1 LRLEVLKD
9 PRAVARR
16 AAEEIARV
24 LRRKGRRRLVLAS
37 GKTMVPVYAEL
48 VRLHRRGRAPFRG
61 AETFNL
67 DELLLPPEHP
77 RSFRAFMERHLFSR
91 VGLPAENV
99 QFLRGDAADLEAE
112 CRRYERQLARA
123 RPDIALV
130 GIGANGHLAYLEPGG
145 SLAPVTACVRLSP
158 PTRRDLA
165 AQGIRPP
172 PREALTMGI
181 ETILSAREIV
191 LVATGRRKAAA
202 VARALKGRITP
213 SCPASFLTLHVS
225 LSVFLD
231 SAAASSLEIRNPKSL
246 RRNVPTRRRGGNSDG
261 RSNGRDFAGAPR
273 PPASGRPSDRR

>member
-1 LRLEVLKD
+1 MRFEVLPD

-24 LRRKGRRRLVLAS
+24 LRRRKGRHRLVLAS
-37 GKTMVPVYAEL
+37 GKTMVPVYMEL
-48 VRLHRRGRAPFRG
+48 VRFHREGRAPFRG

-67 DELLLPPEHP
+67 DELLLPPGHP
-77 RSFRAFMERHLFSR
+77 QSFRAFMERHLFSR

-123 RPDIALV
+123 TPDIALV
-130 GIGANGHLAYLEPGG
+130 GIGANGHVAYLEPGT
-145 SLAPVTACVRLSP
+145 SLAPVTARVRLSP
-158 PTRRDLA
+158 STRRDLA
-165 AQGIRPP
+165 AQGIRPA

-181 ETILSAREIV
+181 ETILSSREIV
-191 LVATGRRKAAA
+191 LVATGRSKAVA

-213 SCPASFLTLHVS
+213 SCPASFLTLHGS

-231 SAAASSLEIRNPKSL
+231 SAAGKLLKS
-246 RRNVPTRRRGGNSDG
+246 
-261 RSNGRDFAGAPR
+261 
-273 PPASGRPSDRR
+273 PASRARKQKGSRVNTGLSKRAQGKPRSG